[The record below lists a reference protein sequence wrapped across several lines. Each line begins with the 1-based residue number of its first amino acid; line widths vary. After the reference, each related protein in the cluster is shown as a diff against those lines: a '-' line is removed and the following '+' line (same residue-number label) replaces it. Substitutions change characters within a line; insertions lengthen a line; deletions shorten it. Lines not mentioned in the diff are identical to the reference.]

1 MPCRG
6 RGSFQPRRALCH
18 GVNQRPA
25 LVGVRL
31 TLLGAHTGQGPRV
44 LRPHGAST
52 YARAA
57 SCAPA
62 SWPWG
67 SCVDQAAG
75 NRWPRVPVMVL
86 SSGCRRSSNFFAAA
100 SPKAL
105 GGAER
110 LRLSCS
116 VSLQGCSDC
125 WWPQESP
132 FSILPRGDC
141 SSSIPPSQA
150 WTTLRPPSLRFQ
162 HGLPPAANLAESTLN
177 SPAWPREGPGEIVSK
192 QEKTWLG
199 FSSKRNKGEKKINHE
214 SKKKSKK
221 G

>member
-6 RGSFQPRRALCH
+6 RGSFQLRRARCH

-25 LVGVRL
+25 LVGLRL
-31 TLLGAHTGQGPRV
+31 MLPGAHAGQGPRV
-44 LRPHGAST
+44 LGPHFAPT
-52 YARAA
+52 YARAG
-57 SCAPA
+57 SGAPP

-67 SCVDQAAG
+67 SCVDQATG
-75 NRWPRVPVMVL
+75 NCCPSVLAMVL

-116 VSLQGCSDC
+116 VSLQGCGGC

-132 FSILPRGDC
+132 FSILPRGDRP
-141 SSSIPPSQA
+141 SSIPPSPA

-162 HGLPPAANLAESTLN
+162 HRLTPAAISAESILD
-177 SPAWPREGPGEIVSK
+177 SPAWPREGPGEIVYK
-192 QEKTWLG
+192 PEKTWLG
-199 FSSKRNKGEKKINHE
+199 FSSKRNKR
-214 SKKKSKK
+214 KKKNQL
-221 G
+221 